1 MNRKEFIE
9 TEIKNFPNDP
19 LNYYLLA
26 IEFRKT
32 EEYQA
37 FEEICT
43 NMLVQFPDYMPTY
56 YLFAEYLFDCNQED
70 LATKIAKQGIELA
83 LQMNNI
89 KLSNELEQ
97 LINLSS

>member
-32 EEYQA
+32 EEYQS
-37 FEEICT
+37 FESICSK
-43 NMLVQFPDYMPTY
+43 MLVEFPDYLPSY
-56 YLFAEYLFDCNQED
+56 YLFAEYLFDRNQED
-70 LATKIAKQGIELA
+70 QATIIAKQGIKLA
-83 LQMNNI
+83 LQLNNE

-97 LINLSS
+97 LINLST